1 MDSLIQLVGDQVR
14 DLFHAPIAYVSPL
27 DRDRM
32 MLQFPYTYGEEAKA
46 RPFGEGLTSQI
57 IRTGQPLLINEDM
70 EGSRAKVGVKPM
82 GRTTASYLGVPIPS
96 GGEVIGVVSV
106 QSTEQEGRFSEADQR
121 LLSTVAS
128 AVGVAIHN
136 AKLFEDARK
145 ARAAAEDADAAKSS
159 FLSTVSQRTPHA
171 ADIGSGLRENHSPP
185 PGRTPVPAHPR
196 GRPNLTYPRSIAI
209 TIG

>member
-1 MDSLIQLVGDQVR
+1 VINEREAEVRERAAELGTINRITQALSRQLDMDSLIQLVGDQVR

-70 EGSRAKVGVKPM
+70 EGNRAKVGVKPM

-96 GGEVIGVVSV
+96 GGEVIRVVSV

-121 LLSTVAS
+121 YRRWPPLSAWP
-128 AVGVAIHN
+128 
-136 AKLFEDARK
+136 
-145 ARAAAEDADAAKSS
+145 
-159 FLSTVSQRTPHA
+159 STTRNCSKMPDRPGPRPRTPMPPRVP
-171 ADIGSGLRENHSPP
+171 SSPP
-185 PGRTPVPAHPR
+185 
-196 GRPNLTYPRSIAI
+196 
-209 TIG
+209 